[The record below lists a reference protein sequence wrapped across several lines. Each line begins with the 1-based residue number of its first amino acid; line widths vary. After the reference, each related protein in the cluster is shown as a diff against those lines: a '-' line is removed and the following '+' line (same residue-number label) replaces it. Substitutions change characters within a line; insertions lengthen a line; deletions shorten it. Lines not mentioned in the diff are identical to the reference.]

1 MSEHMSTVDK
11 PDHPP
16 VRRGRLALRLTI
28 ALVVLA
34 GAAWVVHWRLAQAS
48 SDAASGGGRGGRFRS
63 NGPMPVA
70 TAKAERGDIDI
81 VRDAL
86 GTVTSLDAVT
96 VRTQISG
103 QLVEV
108 LFQEGQMVKAGD
120 LLARVDQRPYDL
132 SLAQSRGQL
141 VRDQALLDGALHDLE
156 RYRTLAKEDSIAGQ
170 QLDTQQTLV
179 NQYQGA
185 IAIDQAQIGTAELQ
199 ITYCHVTAPVSGRAG
214 LRQVDAGN
222 YISPADANGIV
233 VITQLKPISVVFS
246 LPEDDLPTIQKRM
259 ASGAKLPVTAFD
271 RAGVT
276 KLGTGTLTTID
287 GLIDTT
293 TGSVRFRSQF
303 DNDDGALFPNQF
315 VNAKVLVDTQ
325 RGAVVLPISAVQRGA
340 PGTFVFVVKED
351 STVTVRPVT
360 LGAGAGERVAIDSG
374 LEVGETVVVDG
385 GDKLRD
391 GAQVVVRSEASG
403 QGHQHGGGGGGGAG
417 GDGEHHHR
425 HGPQGQT
432 DQAGGQNGQPP
443 PSAPQPPASAP
454 QPAGSGD
461 HPQQAP
467 APDGTKPQWHPRP
480 KEQ

>member
-1 MSEHMSTVDK
+1 MTDHHPTAGE
-11 PDHPP
+11 PDLPP
-16 VRRGRLALRLTI
+16 RRRGIRALRLVV
-28 ALVVLA
+28 ALAVLA
-34 GAAWVVHWRLAQAS
+34 GAAWVVHWRLAQAP
-48 SDAASGGGRGGRFRS
+48 SDAGGGGGRGGRFRS

-132 SLAQSRGQL
+132 ALAQSRGQL
-141 VRDQALLDGALHDLE
+141 VRDQALLEGAQRDLD

-170 QLDTQQTLV
+170 QVDTQQTLA

-185 IAIDQAQIGTAELQ
+185 VAIDQAQIGNAELQ
-199 ITYCHVTAPVSGRAG
+199 IAYCHVTAPVSGRAG

-222 YISPADANGIV
+222 NISPSDANGIV

-259 ASGAKLPVTAFD
+259 AADAKLPVTAYD
-271 RAGVT
+271 RAGAA
-276 KLGTGTLTTID
+276 KLATGALTTID

-293 TGSVRFRSQF
+293 TGSVRFRAQF

-325 RGAVVLPISAVQRGA
+325 RSTVVLPISAVQRGA
-340 PGTFVFVVKED
+340 PGTFVFVVKEED
-351 STVTVRPVT
+351 STVSVRPVT
-360 LGAGAGERVAIDSG
+360 LGATAGERVAIASG
-374 LEVGETVVVDG
+374 LEAGETVVVDG

-391 GAQVVVRSEASG
+391 GAQVVVRSAATG
-403 QGHQHGGGGGGGAG
+403 QGHQHGGGGTAAGAG
-417 GDGEHHHR
+417 GNGAASDGDHAGHHHR
-425 HGPQGQT
+425 NAQG
-432 DQAGGQNGQPP
+432 DQSGAQSGQP
-443 PSAPQPPASAP
+443 AAGAP

-467 APDGTKPQWHPRP
+467 APDGEKPKWRKQQ
-480 KEQ
+480 KDQ